1 MKLKELIKMAK
12 FEMGRIYLTKTVF
25 DRISANEF
33 LTRFVIRSLRR
44 FAEADWGEMDEE
56 DKETNNNALET
67 GSRLFG
73 SYECAHA
80 KIWII
85 TEADRSCTTILFPS
99 EY

>member
-1 MKLKELIKMAK
+1 MKLMSNCISRLFGLQKNEKEK
-12 FEMGRIYLTKTVF
+12 
-25 DRISANEF
+25 
-33 LTRFVIRSLRR
+33 RSLRR